1 MSEELGRKRDRL
13 REGLG
18 KEAEGCVAIRGGL
31 PSEAATQAAHKK
43 APARSALH
51 SRFDDFEWHTLP
63 RQ

>member
-31 PSEAATQAAHKK
+31 PSEAVTQAAH
-43 APARSALH
+43 
-51 SRFDDFEWHTLP
+51 
-63 RQ
+63 